1 MSILFAGLKQLM
13 LASTLRVHYFFKTER
28 QVMDKNMQNNRKKV
42 SSHVNKVSNNKGRI
56 YLLDTNVLVYDP
68 HAFFAFADTEIAL
81 PSVVLEE
88 LDSFK
93 REGTDR
99 GRNTRE
105 AVRVLDGLRDKGS
118 LKDGVK
124 LDNGSVLRVVF
135 LPNEKLP
142 AFPFQLQL
150 GDNEILLEALALK
163 GQGYDVIFISK
174 DLNARVKADALGIA
188 SEDYLKEHVSID
200 EFYKG
205 WIRVPVPAVEL
216 KDEHPK
222 ILQGLAKDLQLAVNE
237 FIILESQ
244 HNSYNYRVF
253 RYLGSDRFHAVKV
266 PMLRWPLKPRNAQ
279 QLMAMDL
286 LLDDS
291 IRLVTFFGPAGTGKT
306 FLALLIGLHKV
317 LNEDV
322 YEKMLI
328 ARPVVPLGRDI
339 GYLPGDLQEKLY
351 SWMLPVYDNMDFIT
365 HSATMGR
372 HLNEIDDE
380 EEQSSHHHHHNN
392 NKKKGPG
399 KKAHKKKG
407 GLAPLD
413 ELIKRGKISLE
424 AITYMRG
431 RSIPYQYI
439 LIDEVQN
446 LTPHEV
452 KTLVTRVGE
461 GSKIILAGDPYQI
474 DSPYLDFASNGLV
487 IASQRFKGQSLFGSV
502 YLETSERSELSNL
515 ASKLL

>member
-1 MSILFAGLKQLM
+1 MIKNID
-13 LASTLRVHYFFKTER
+13 KTTSLS
-28 QVMDKNMQNNRKKV
+28 VNDATRKKT
-42 SSHVNKVSNNKGRI
+42 KI

-68 HAFFAFADTEIAL
+68 HAFFSFANTEIAL

-88 LDSFK
+88 LDRFK

-105 AVRVLDGLRDKGS
+105 AVRVLDNLRHQGS
-118 LKDGVK
+118 LKHGIK
-124 LDNGSVLRVVF
+124 LENGSVLKVVF
-135 LPNEKLP
+135 LPEEKKP
-142 AFPFQLQL
+142 AFPFKLRVE
-150 GDNEILLEALALK
+150 DNEILLEALALK
-163 GQGYDVIFISK
+163 EQGHEVVFISK
-174 DLNARVKADALGIA
+174 DLNARVKADALGIEA
-188 SEDYLKEHVSID
+188 QDYIKEHVTIS

-205 WIRVPVPAVEL
+205 WVQIPVPAVEL
-216 KDEHPK
+216 KNDNPK
-222 ILQGLAKDLQLAVNE
+222 ILYDLIKDYDLAINE
-237 FIILESQ
+237 FVELQSQ
-244 HNSYNYRVF
+244 HNPHHYRVF
-253 RYLGSDRFHAVKV
+253 RYLGAQRFKIVNP

-286 LLDDS
+286 IFDDD
-291 IRLVTFFGPAGTGKT
+291 IKLITFFGPAGTGKT
-306 FLALLIGLHKV
+306 FLTLLGGLHKV
-317 LNEDV
+317 LIEDV

-351 SWMLPVYDNMDFIT
+351 SWMLPVYDNMDFIA
-365 HSATMGR
+365 HAATAGR
-372 HLNEIDDE
+372 HLHDIEEQE
-380 EEQSSHHHHHNN
+380 EEYHH
-392 NKKKGPG
+392 KRPKGPG

-407 GLAPLD
+407 SIAPLD
-413 ELIKRGKISLE
+413 ELIKRGKVSLE

-487 IASQRFKGQSLFGSV
+487 IASQRFKGTSLFGSV
-502 YLETSERSELSNL
+502 YLETSERSELSKL
-515 ASKLL
+515 ASELL

>member
-1 MSILFAGLKQLM
+1 M
-13 LASTLRVHYFFKTER
+13 V
-28 QVMDKNMQNNRKKV
+28 KNIQKDNKV
-42 SSHVNKVSNNKGRI
+42 SSRASKESVKKKGRI

-68 HAFFAFADTEIAL
+68 HAFFSFADTEIAL

-124 LDNGSVLRVVF
+124 LDNGTIIRVVF
-135 LPNEKLP
+135 LPGDKITT
-142 AFPFQLQL
+142 FPFQLQL
-150 GDNEILLEALALK
+150 ADNEILLEALALK
-163 GQGYDVIFISK
+163 SEGYDVVFISK

-188 SEDYLKEHVSID
+188 SEDYIKEHITID

-205 WIRVPVPAVEL
+205 WVRVPVAAVEL
-216 KDEHPK
+216 KDDNPK
-222 ILQGLAKDLQLAVNE
+222 ILRDLAKDADLAVNE
-237 FIILESQ
+237 FVILESQ
-244 HNSYNYRVF
+244 HNAYNYRVF
-253 RYLGSDRFHAVKV
+253 RYLGGDRFRAIKA

-286 LLDDS
+286 LLDDA
-291 IRLVTFFGPAGTGKT
+291 IKLVTFFGPAGTGKT

-317 LNEDV
+317 LVEDA

-372 HLNEIDDE
+372 HLSEIEDE
-380 EEQSSHHHHHNN
+380 DEQHYNQHNQHN
-392 NKKKGPG
+392 QHNGKKKGPG

-407 GLAPLD
+407 GIAPLD

-502 YLETSERSELSNL
+502 YLETSERSELSKL
-515 ASKLL
+515 ASELL